1 MPDNKLYDLKKL
13 YEMLGD
19 DDEEVKNL
27 LNVFV
32 TTTPVSLQSMNEGYE
47 EDDAKKIATYAHKMK
62 ASLAI
67 LDIDSLHDI
76 VRKIDKQ
83 EKVEDIGQEEL
94 DQIIATMNQVIN
106 DVIDQ
111 LTDEYHL

>member
-13 YEMLGD
+13 HEMLGD
-19 DDEEVKNL
+19 DAEEVKNL

-32 TTTPVSLQSMNEGYE
+32 STTPISLQSMNEGYE
-47 EDDAKKIATYAHKMK
+47 EDDAKKIATFAHKMK
-62 ASLAI
+62 ASLGI
-67 LDIDSLHDI
+67 LDIDSLYDT

-83 EKVEDIGQEEL
+83 DKVEDIDQGEL
-94 DQIIATMNQVIN
+94 DTIIATMNQVIN

-111 LTDEYHL
+111 LKDEYQL